1 MSALTNNRPVL
12 FSALLLL
19 SAAASSMEELG
30 VDELSAVTGQE
41 GIRVGLELRMNT
53 NANAQPITSGTTFAN
68 CASTTNFSSTGCR
81 MALKFAN
88 REDGGGEWVVFKNF
102 SAYLNAPAI
111 YLDATRTPAA
121 ATAYEDLDRFRD
133 ENGVPLLASPHDI
146 PNIALTFPEPIE
158 LAITIGGINIE
169 YGATGY
175 LNNANAPFMGIKVGN
190 VDGGAA
196 VINAEGTMQWYG
208 F

>member
-1 MSALTNNRPVL
+1 MSALTSNRPLLV
-12 FSALLLL
+12 LLLL
-19 SAAASSMEELG
+19 LPAVSYSMEELG
-30 VDELSAVTGQE
+30 TDELSSVIGQE

-53 NANAQPITSGTTFAN
+53 DVNAQPITSGATFAN

-133 ENGVPLLASPHDI
+133 EDGVPLLASPHDI
-146 PNIALTFPEPIE
+146 PNIALTFREPIE

-175 LNNANAPFMGIKVGN
+175 LNNVNSPFMGIKVGN